1 MKRREFI
8 AGLVG
13 AVAFPREIA
22 AQPAERTY
30 RLGVLSP
37 GVSSYDMLRGQLAKL
52 GFVEGR
58 NLVVD
63 VRVGA
68 PDQLPRMARELVA
81 TKPDVV
87 MAVSAALTAMKDAS
101 STVPIVA
108 FGPDPVAQGF
118 AQSLSHP
125 GGNVT
130 GVVIL
135 AAELDGKRLQLL
147 GEAAPG
153 RRIAVLLHPATR
165 SYRHSRQEISAA
177 ASQMKVEPTFVEA
190 SGPNDY
196 PVVFAALRAAGTT
209 ALVVTANPW
218 FYRDRDILAGLA
230 LQAGIATICEWGDM
244 AASGCLIGYGPRRVD
259 LYKRV
264 AELVARVFRGAAPS
278 EIPIEQPANFDLV
291 INVRTAKERGL
302 SIPLSMLGRADEVI
316 E

>member
-1 MKRREFI
+1 MRRREVV
-8 AGLVG
+8 AGLIG
-13 AVAFPREIA
+13 AVAWQREMA
-22 AQPAERTY
+22 AQPAQRTY

-37 GVSSYDMLRGQLAKL
+37 GVSSYETLRGQLGKL
-52 GFVEGR
+52 GFIEGR

-68 PDQLPRMARELVA
+68 PDELPRMARELVA

-87 MAVSAALTAMKDAS
+87 VAVSAALSAMKDAS
-101 STVPIVA
+101 SIVPIVA

-135 AAELDGKRLQLL
+135 AAELDSKRLQLL
-147 GEAAPG
+147 AEAAPG

-165 SYRHSRQEISAA
+165 SLRDSQREVSAA
-177 ASQMKVEPTFVEA
+177 ASQLDIAPTFVEA
-190 SGPNDY
+190 AGPDAY
-196 PVVFAALRAAGTT
+196 PHAFAAMRSTGTT
-209 ALVVTANPW
+209 ALLISANPW
-218 FYRDRDILAGLA
+218 FYRDRDILVRLA
-230 LQAGIATICEWGDM
+230 REAGIATACEWGDM

-259 LYKRV
+259 LYQRV
-264 AELVARVFRGAAPS
+264 AELVARVFRGTAPS
-278 EIPIEQPANFDLV
+278 ELPIEQPANFELV
-291 INVRTAKERGL
+291 INVRTAKELGL
-302 SIPLSMLGRADEVI
+302 SVPLSMLGRADEVI